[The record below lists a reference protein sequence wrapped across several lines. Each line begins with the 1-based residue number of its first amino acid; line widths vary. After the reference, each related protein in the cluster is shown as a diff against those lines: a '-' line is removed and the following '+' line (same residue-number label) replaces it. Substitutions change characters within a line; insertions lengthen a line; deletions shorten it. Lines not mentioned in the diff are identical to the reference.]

1 MCGIPSIFVTLNIST
16 FCRLALVVTFPTQL
30 DSPDLEFGR
39 ESYCISGFAALL
51 VFLSGVSVVLGPESP
66 APGFEA
72 NCLAHGA
79 CGIEAGVGPEFPRSF
94 RQGRS
99 FRPQGPE
106 FPAHLVFL
114 R

>member
-1 MCGIPSIFVTLNIST
+1 
-16 FCRLALVVTFPTQL
+16 
-30 DSPDLEFGR
+30 
-39 ESYCISGFAALL
+39 
-51 VFLSGVSVVLGPESP
+51 VVLGPESP

-72 NCLAHGA
+72 KCLAHGA

>member
-1 MCGIPSIFVTLNIST
+1 M
-16 FCRLALVVTFPTQL
+16 QL

-72 NCLAHGA
+72 KCLAHGA

-114 R
+114 H